1 MERCSTCVLP
11 RHFVSCSEKGV
22 CSFCLDDLKVPLVRF
37 QDTGV
42 HRRIGVEEQEERG
55 VRDRLVADVLGRIDC
70 LDVLAEFRRLYVDEG
85 GRS

>member
-1 MERCSTCVLP
+1 MERCSACVLP
-11 RHFVSCSEKGV
+11 RHFVRCAKEGV
-22 CSFCLDDLKVPLVRF
+22 CAFCLDDLKVPLVQL

-42 HRRIGVEEQEERG
+42 HQRIGAEEQEERG

-70 LDVLAEFRRLYVDEG
+70 LDVPAEFRRLYVDEG